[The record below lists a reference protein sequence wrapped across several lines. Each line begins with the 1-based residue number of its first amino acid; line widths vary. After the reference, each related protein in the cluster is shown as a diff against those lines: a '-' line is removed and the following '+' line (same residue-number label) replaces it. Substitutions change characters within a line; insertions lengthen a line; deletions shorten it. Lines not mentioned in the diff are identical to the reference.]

1 MKAAMLQQ
9 AIIDLGEGS
18 PWPGIFGLI
27 ALVSIGITILSVALN
42 PDATTTPRKDRPL
55 RHVTTFFAVV
65 AGISLVLG
73 VLTSQL

>member
-1 MKAAMLQQ
+1 MLQQ

-27 ALVSIGITILSVALN
+27 ALVSIGITILSVALS
-42 PDATTTPRKDRPL
+42 PDANTPRKDRPL

-65 AGISLVLG
+65 AGVSLILG